1 MKSITLVIFLIASPV
16 IARVS
21 YSQDNRA
28 KVYFIRST
36 GLRGSPVRYKVF
48 VDKLL
53 TCKLVNDSFYVQYL
67 SPGEHIFNAQFSANN
82 LRPSSKPIA
91 INVEA
96 GKTYYVELMQSDFL
110 ICQEVTENS
119 AKVVLVNCVEQNIGL

>member
-1 MKSITLVIFLIASPV
+1 M
-16 IARVS
+16 S
-21 YSQDNRA
+21 YAQENRA

-36 GLRGSPVRYKVF
+36 GLRGSPLRYKVF

-53 TCKLVNDSFYVQYL
+53 TCKLVNDCFYVHYL
-67 SPGEHIFNAQFSANN
+67 SPGEHIFNAQFSAKN
-82 LRPSSKPIA
+82 LRTSSKPIA
-91 INVEA
+91 IEVEA

-119 AKVVLVNCVEQNIGL
+119 ARAVLANCVEQNNGL